1 MINFYHMKGC
11 PHCVLANTELQSLI
25 DSGKVKKLPMEDA
38 ANKGVKGFPFF
49 EYVDADG
56 IVLKTSTG
64 WGGKQNLFNNLGY
77 IETFENYHPEHIFQD
92 QNYKEE
98 FKSQYKQCQ
107 DNCYTQTQN
116 KNMTPNTFDFN
127 TEHYFC
133 MLKDNC
139 YDRTG
144 APQQKPVNWAML
156 SAEGK
161 FNKYKEEQAR
171 PKPVGGVNNFNSGQ
185 SSKCVECTRA
195 CVQKRANMGNPSWY
209 TMDDCL
215 NEGCAKICK
224 EGFSENYKEEFMPSY
239 PVIES
244 MEENSQVIHYDNHTG
259 AGYSKLSNCWVKR
272 PDYTA

>member
-92 QNYKEE
+92 YPEQNFQDQNYKEE
-98 FKSQYKQCQ
+98 F
-107 DNCYTQTQN
+107 
-116 KNMTPNTFDFN
+116 
-127 TEHYFC
+127 
-133 MLKDNC
+133 
-139 YDRTG
+139 
-144 APQQKPVNWAML
+144 
-156 SAEGK
+156 
-161 FNKYKEEQAR
+161 
-171 PKPVGGVNNFNSGQ
+171 
-185 SSKCVECTRA
+185 
-195 CVQKRANMGNPSWY
+195 
-209 TMDDCL
+209 
-215 NEGCAKICK
+215 KICK
-224 EGFSENYKEEFMPSY
+224 EGFSENYEH
-239 PVIES
+239 ES
-244 MEENSQVIHYDNHTG
+244 MPNYHTG